1 MMRFRRSVV
10 WVVVGL
16 LIFMLVATM
25 LLDATA

>member
-1 MMRFRRSVV
+1 MMRFRRSAT

-16 LIFMLVATM
+16 LIFMLVFTL